1 MIRVVLWLLSAGLLA
16 SGFADGLEHMVGNWS
31 REEYSHGYMIPLV
44 ALLLAWQRMPR
55 LAAVP
60 AAGHWLGV
68 VLLLLSLCTWVL
80 GELSSL
86 YTILQYGFLLGL
98 YGLVLALLGLY
109 GMRLMMAPLA
119 YLLFMVPLPNFLLF
133 NLSQQLQLLSSQI
146 GVAVVRAFDVSVHLE
161 GNVIDLG
168 VYKLQVVEACS
179 GLNYLFPLMS
189 FGFLLACLYRAP
201 FWQRAV
207 LFLSTAPITI
217 LMNSFRI
224 GVIGVLVDRYGI
236 AQAEGFLHYFEGWV
250 IFMACV
256 AVLLLEIWCF
266 NRIHPER
273 PGVFASLDL
282 DFPAWSTVRAALAD
296 GACMRPQAGP
306 VWACLVL
313 VTLFLPLSWG
323 LGARDEQPLAREGFV
338 HFPLIQ
344 GEWVGREVSIDPEVL
359 ASLRLTDHFIA
370 DYRAPGVAEPVN
382 FYVAFY
388 GSQRKGASVHS
399 PKSCIPGGGW
409 EIQAFGQVSLP
420 GVALAGG
427 PLRVNRVL
435 IQMGE
440 QRQLVYYWFQQ
451 RGRSLTNEYL
461 VKWYIFTDA
470 LFMNRTD
477 GALVRVTTPVPDG
490 GDIAGADQRLERFV
504 DEVYPLLQR
513 YVPD

>member
-1 MIRVVLWLLSAGLLA
+1 
-16 SGFADGLEHMVGNWS
+16 
-31 REEYSHGYMIPLV
+31 
-44 ALLLAWQRMPR
+44 
-55 LAAVP
+55 
-60 AAGHWLGV
+60 
-68 VLLLLSLCTWVL
+68 
-80 GELSSL
+80 
-86 YTILQYGFLLGL
+86 
-98 YGLVLALLGLY
+98 
-109 GMRLMMAPLA
+109 
-119 YLLFMVPLPNFLLF
+119 
-133 NLSQQLQLLSSQI
+133 
-146 GVAVVRAFDVSVHLE
+146 
-161 GNVIDLG
+161 
-168 VYKLQVVEACS
+168 
-179 GLNYLFPLMS
+179 
-189 FGFLLACLYRAP
+189 
-201 FWQRAV
+201 
-207 LFLSTAPITI
+207 
-217 LMNSFRI
+217 
-224 GVIGVLVDRYGI
+224 
-236 AQAEGFLHYFEGWV
+236 
-250 IFMACV
+250 
-256 AVLLLEIWCF
+256 
-266 NRIHPER
+266 
-273 PGVFASLDL
+273 
-282 DFPAWSTVRAALAD
+282 
-296 GACMRPQAGP
+296 PQAGP

-344 GEWVGREVSIDPEVL
+344 GDWVGREVSIDPEVL